1 MSAVGTCEPWL
12 AGVDDGVRALSP
24 YEPGRP
30 IEAVQREYGLRHVV
44 KLASNENPA
53 GPSPVALAA
62 ARASLDE
69 LGRYPDGNGTALKAA
84 LAAFHGLPAE
94 AITLGN
100 GSNDLL
106 ELVARLV
113 LGPGRN
119 AVVSEHAFAIYTLVA
134 GACGAEVRTAPAR
147 PVGAAQAYGHD
158 LAAMAAHIDAQTAVV
173 FIANPNN
180 PTGTWLTEAELV
192 PFLDAVPASV
202 LVVLDE
208 AYADYVT
215 VRDYPHGPA
224 LLERYPNLLVTR
236 TFSKAYGLAAL
247 RVGYGLSAAP
257 LADLLNRIRQPFNV
271 NTVAQAAALAALG
284 DQAHVVASRESN
296 RAGMDQ
302 LEAGFARLGLPTL
315 PSTGNFLCVEVGEG
329 AARFQALLRRG
340 IIVRPLAGY
349 GLPRHLRVT
358 VGLPAENEQLLEA
371 LATLA

>member
-1 MSAVGTCEPWL
+1 MTATATCDPWL
-12 AGVDDGVRALSP
+12 AGVAEGVQALSP

-30 IEAVQREYGLRHVV
+30 IEAVQREFGLRRVI

-53 GPSPVALAA
+53 GPSPAALAA
-62 ARASLDE
+62 ARASLGE

-84 LAAFHGLPAE
+84 LAAFHGLPVA

-106 ELVARLV
+106 ELIARLV

-134 GACGAEVRTAPAR
+134 RACGAEVRTAPAR
-147 PVGAAQAYGHD
+147 PVGAEQACGHD
-158 LAAMAAHIDAQTAVV
+158 LAAMAARIDARTAVV

-192 PFLDAVPASV
+192 SFLDAVPASV

-208 AYADYVT
+208 AYAEYVT
-215 VRDYPHGPA
+215 APNYPHGPA

-247 RVGYGLSAAP
+247 RVGYGLSGAP
-257 LADLLNRIRQPFNV
+257 LADLMNRIRQPFNV
-271 NTVAQAAALAALG
+271 NAPAQAAALAALG
-284 DQAHVVASRESN
+284 DQAHVTASREAN
-296 RAGMDQ
+296 RAGMAQ
-302 LEAGFARLGLPTL
+302 LQAGFARLGLPTL
-315 PSTGNFLCVEVGEG
+315 PSAGNFLCVEVGEG
-329 AARFQALLRRG
+329 AGSFQALLRRG

-358 VGLPAENEQLLEA
+358 VGLPAENELLLEA
-371 LATLA
+371 LAALA

>member
-1 MSAVGTCEPWL
+1 MTTAADCEPWL
-12 AGVDDGVRALSP
+12 AGIAGGVRALSP

-30 IEAVQREYGLRHVV
+30 IEAVQREFGLRHVV

-53 GPSPVALAA
+53 GPSPAALAA

-84 LAAFHGLPAE
+84 LAAFHDLPEA

-106 ELVARLV
+106 ELIARLV

-119 AVVSEHAFAIYTLVA
+119 AVVSEHAFAIYALA
-134 GACGAEVRTAPAR
+134 ARACGAEVRIAPAR
-147 PVGAAQAYGHD
+147 AAGTAQAYGHD
-158 LAAMAAHIDAQTAVV
+158 LAAMAARIDARTAVV

-180 PTGTWLTEAELV
+180 PTGTWLSEAELAA
-192 PFLDAVPASV
+192 FLDAVPASV

-208 AYADYVT
+208 AYAEYVT
-215 VRDYPHGPA
+215 APGYPHGPA
-224 LLERYPNLLVTR
+224 LLARYPNLLVTR

-247 RVGYGLSAAP
+247 RVGYGLSAAS

-271 NTVAQAAALAALG
+271 NGPAQAAALAALG
-284 DQAHVVASRESN
+284 DQAHVAASREAN
-296 RAGMDQ
+296 QAGMAQ
-302 LEAGFARLGLPTL
+302 LEAGFARLGLATL
-315 PSTGNFLCVEVGEG
+315 PSAGNFLCVEVGEG
-329 AARFQALLRRG
+329 AASFQALLRRG
-340 IIVRPLAGY
+340 VIVRPLAGY

-371 LATLA
+371 LAALA